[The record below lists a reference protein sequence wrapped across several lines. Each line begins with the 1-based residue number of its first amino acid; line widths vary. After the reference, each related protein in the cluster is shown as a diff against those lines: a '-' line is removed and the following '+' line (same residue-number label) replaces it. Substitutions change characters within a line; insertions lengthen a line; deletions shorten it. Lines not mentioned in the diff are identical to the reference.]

1 MINEDQVDS
10 RIVNAVRQLKT
21 KNETPTTGSNPSTID
36 SFPVLKK
43 NPTGQKLTASI
54 LKQKIKII
62 TPKVSATKLIINDQ
76 PEVHQSQLPPQSQ
89 PQPHPQPHAQHP
101 QNQSQD
107 QNDDNK
113 LSKIDYSKKRSLNQL
128 STSKRA
134 RSKSMLNKKQKV
146 ATHSLIIESILKKD
160 TTNWINLS
168 KTDAELKE
176 LWNEARIDMSIE
188 KFVNDNFYS
197 NPTFLYKI
205 EILTLEDLIESSKL
219 PVFSVR
225 KSNVSL
231 KALKDNLFKSEMRRR
246 LEIKKVDNNYKT
258 KFDALKGKIDL
269 HMNQLLKYNI

>member
-1 MINEDQVDS
+1 MKNEDQVDS

-89 PQPHPQPHAQHP
+89 PQPYPQPP

-113 LSKIDYSKKRSLNQL
+113 LSKIDYSKKRCLNQL
-128 STSKRA
+128 STSKRS
-134 RSKSMLNKKQKV
+134 RSKSMLYKKQKV
-146 ATHSLIIESILKKD
+146 ASHSLIIESILKKD
-160 TTNWINLS
+160 TTNWISLS

-176 LWNEARIDMSIE
+176 LWNEARIEMSIE

-231 KALKDNLFKSEMRRR
+231 KALKDNLFKSEMKRR
-246 LEIKKVDNNYKT
+246 LEIKRVDNNYQT